1 MLLKSEGGG
10 EEGAD
15 LDDEAQETQDP
26 RTETPPRWRRRR
38 RKPASPEP
46 ANRGSRAAWTQ
57 IHTGRTETNPAE
69 RNRRAGNGA
78 HLDDSTSTGVECG
91 EEEKSREREKGVH
104 IGHGFRRG
112 RERAD
117 VSLFPRE
124 PARAARSRRELP
136 ARAPQEHGRGEM
148 KT

>member
-26 RTETPPRWRRRR
+26 RTETPPRRRRR
-38 RKPASPEP
+38 RRNTASP

-91 EEEKSREREKGVH
+91 EEEKSREREKG
-104 IGHGFRRG
+104 G
-112 RERAD
+112 
-117 VSLFPRE
+117 
-124 PARAARSRRELP
+124 
-136 ARAPQEHGRGEM
+136 
-148 KT
+148 

>member
-26 RTETPPRWRRRR
+26 RTETPPRRRRR
-38 RKPASPEP
+38 RRRKKPASPEP

-78 HLDDSTSTGVECG
+78 LLDDSTSTGVECG
-91 EEEKSREREKGVH
+91 EEEKSREREKG
-104 IGHGFRRG
+104 G
-112 RERAD
+112 
-117 VSLFPRE
+117 
-124 PARAARSRRELP
+124 
-136 ARAPQEHGRGEM
+136 
-148 KT
+148 

>member
-1 MLLKSEGGG
+1 MLLKSEGGR

-26 RTETPPRWRRRR
+26 RTETPPRRRRRR
-38 RKPASPEP
+38 RKKPASLEP

-91 EEEKSREREKGVH
+91 EEEKSREREKG
-104 IGHGFRRG
+104 G
-112 RERAD
+112 
-117 VSLFPRE
+117 
-124 PARAARSRRELP
+124 
-136 ARAPQEHGRGEM
+136 
-148 KT
+148 